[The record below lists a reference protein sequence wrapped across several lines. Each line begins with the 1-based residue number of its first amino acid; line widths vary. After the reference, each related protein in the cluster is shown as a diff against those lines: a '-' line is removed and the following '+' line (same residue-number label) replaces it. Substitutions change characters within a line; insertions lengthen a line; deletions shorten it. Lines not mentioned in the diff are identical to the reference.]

1 MTAKHSISAVGAA
14 IALGLF
20 AGSAN
25 AEAGSS
31 VGLAP
36 WAKAEGLATAW
47 PAGRPIIVTDMSSP
61 YRPPARWPRGVDI
74 AAIDGEIAP

>member
-31 VGLAP
+31 VGLAS
-36 WAKAEGLATAW
+36 WAKADGLATAW

-61 YRPPARWPRGVDI
+61 YRPLPGGRGVDI